1 MVQTLCRMKH
11 IFLGHWNDWRLYFIM
26 SENFLNVYQKC
37 NFLAN
42 IERKKYS
49 CYTLLLIVLSNDK
62 IKNYAG

>member
-42 IERKKYS
+42 IEKQI
-49 CYTLLLIVLSNDK
+49 LLLYTSINCLSNDK
-62 IKNYAG
+62 TKNYAV